1 VRSLGFF
8 ETFVALRYL
17 RGVKKVKGFISLS
30 TLISTAGVAVG
41 VMALIVVIGVMTGF
55 DLDLKKKILSV
66 NAHIIVLKQGA
77 SLTNYRLVAAQ
88 VKSVPGVVDDFPF
101 IYTQVMLSAPGNISG
116 GVIRGLDLETI
127 RRGGPRALEVQR
139 GRFQDLGAAAP
150 GEPPRIAIGNELAR
164 NLNLNLGDYLN
175 IISPLGTLTPMGRM
189 PRMKPFRVSAIFHS
203 GMYEFDSTLVYTSI
217 PSLQEF
223 LGLGDRVTGL
233 EVEIKN
239 IYAADQIAAAIQQ
252 KLGPRFTTKDWMQ
265 MNRSLF
271 SALKLEK
278 IAMFIILTLIILV
291 AAFGIASTLFMMV
304 MRKTKDIAI
313 LKTMGATRQ
322 SILQIFILKGLTIGL
337 IGTSIGVGLGLF
349 LCGLLKRYEFIKL
362 PRDVYYIS
370 TLPVQVESLDL
381 VMIIGAAMAISFVAT
396 LYPSWQA
403 ARLDPVEAI
412 RYE

>member
-1 VRSLGFF
+1 LGFF
-8 ETFVALRYL
+8 ESFVALRL
-17 RGVKKVKGFISLS
+17 LKGVKRQRGFLSLS
-30 TLISTAGVAVG
+30 TFISVAGVMVG

-55 DLDLKKKILSV
+55 DLDLKQKILSV
-66 NAHIIVLKQGA
+66 NAHIIVLKHGA
-77 SLTNYRLVAAQ
+77 SLTDAPQVAAQ
-88 VKSVPGVVDDFPF
+88 IKQIPGVVSVDPF
-101 IYTQVMLSAPGNISG
+101 IYTQVMYSAPGNVSG

-127 RRGGPRALEVQR
+127 RQGGPHNLNVEQGKFA
-139 GRFQDLGAAAP
+139 DLAGGAP

-164 NLNLNLGDYLN
+164 NLNLAVGDYLN

-189 PRMKPFRVSAIFHS
+189 PRMKAFRVTAIFHT
-203 GMYEFDSTLVYTSI
+203 GMYEFDSSLVYTSI
-217 PSLQEF
+217 PALQEF
-223 LGLGDRVTGL
+223 LGLGHRVTGL

-239 IYAADQIAAAIQQ
+239 IYAAEQLGAVIQ
-252 KLGPRFTTKDWMQ
+252 KELGPPFYTRNWMQ

-271 SALKLEK
+271 AALKLEK

-304 MRKTKDIAI
+304 MKKTRDIAI
-313 LKTMGATRQ
+313 LKSMGATRQ
-322 SILQIFILKGLTIGL
+322 SIMQIFIINGLVIGGL
-337 IGTSIGVGLGLF
+337 GTLGGLGLGLG
-349 LCGLLKRYEFIKL
+349 LCAILKEYQFIKL

-370 TLPVQVESLDL
+370 TLPVTVQAPDVLAI
-381 VMIIGAAMAISFVAT
+381 VGAALAISFLAT

>member
-1 VRSLGFF
+1 LGFF

-17 RGVKKVKGFISLS
+17 RGVKRQKGFISWS
-30 TLISTAGVAVG
+30 TVISVAGIAVG

-55 DLDLKKKILSV
+55 DQDLKKKILSV
-66 NAHIIVLKQGA
+66 NAHVIVLKQGT
-77 SLTNYRLVAAQ
+77 SLTDYRQVAGQ
-88 VKSVPGVVDDFPF
+88 IKTIPGVVDSYPF
-101 IYTQVMLSAPGNISG
+101 IYTQVMFSAPGNISG

-127 RRGGPRALEVQR
+127 RRGGPRGLEIQK
-139 GRFQDLGAAAP
+139 GRFADLAETGP
-150 GEPPRIAIGNELAR
+150 GEPPRIVIGNELAR
-164 NLNLNLGDYLN
+164 NLNLNPGDYLN

-189 PRMKPFRVSAIFHS
+189 PRMKPFRVSAVFHS

-217 PSLQEF
+217 PALQAF
-223 LGLGDRVTGL
+223 LGLGDRVTGM
-233 EVEIKN
+233 EVEVKD
-239 IYAADQIAAAIQQ
+239 IYAADQIAAAIKQ
-252 KLGPRFTTKDWMQ
+252 KLGPRFTTRDWMQ

-304 MRKTKDIAI
+304 MKKTKDIAI
-313 LKTMGATRQ
+313 LKSMGATRQ
-322 SILQIFILKGLTIGL
+322 SIMQIFILKGLVIGF
-337 IGTSIGVGLGLF
+337 IGTTIGVGLGLF

-370 TLPVQVESLDL
+370 TLPVQVQGLDL
-381 VMIIGAAMAISFVAT
+381 LLIIGAAMAISFVAT